1 MIIIVTNLAKEPVFS
16 ATLYL
21 SQRHVAR
28 NPFSLANLVSKLSQ
42 DVWLGKGSGKTFSLE
57 VLFLSVFSSQ
67 LRSI

>member
-42 DVWLGKGSGKTFSLE
+42 DV
-57 VLFLSVFSSQ
+57 
-67 LRSI
+67 